1 MRGEARKA
9 LARETRGGVARNGR
23 RDELDLAPRKE
34 NGERNGKLRGVHED
48 KSADAEVGRDC
59 RRVDALAGDHGGGMG
74 VGAQCRAQERHYLL
88 V

>member
-1 MRGEARKA
+1 MEREAS
-9 LARETRGGVARNGR
+9 
-23 RDELDLAPRKE
+23 
-34 NGERNGKLRGVHED
+34 GVHED

-74 VGAQCRAQERHYLL
+74 VGAQCRAQEGHCLL